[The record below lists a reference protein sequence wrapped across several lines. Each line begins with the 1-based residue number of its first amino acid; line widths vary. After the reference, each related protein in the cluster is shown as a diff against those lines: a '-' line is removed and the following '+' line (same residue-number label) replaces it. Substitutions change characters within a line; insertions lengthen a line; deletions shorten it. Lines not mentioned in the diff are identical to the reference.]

1 MRFLKNKIAKAMQSL
16 QQDLPDPA
24 NIPQAPKST
33 HSNESPGSKDLAESV
48 KSASEFEVKEENQN
62 SNPSEM
68 IDLPP
73 GQPKRRK
80 RSQGDHGGAEKV
92 RATKNVV
99 KNYGKAICSFSTS
112 DIARPYL
119 LPLIHKENVQ
129 VEDFIQYVTNHK
141 EAIDSIKTLRAILLI
156 EEDDSD
162 EIKAYKRIFAGIGE
176 AFIKYFSVNWIFS
189 GRVTHKDAHLK
200 FRYKMLRRIRDPE
213 SFTYIQKSRR
223 GSKYL

>member
-1 MRFLKNKIAKAMQSL
+1 MQSL
-16 QQDLPDPA
+16 QQDPIEPVQ
-24 NIPQAPKST
+24 PPAPKSSQ
-33 HSNESPGSKDLAESV
+33 SNESPASKQDL
-48 KSASEFEVKEENQN
+48 SEPEVKLENQSSN
-62 SNPSEM
+62 SPQLV
-68 IDLPP
+68 DLPP

-80 RSQGDHGGAEKV
+80 RSQGDGGAEKV

-99 KNYGKAICSFSTS
+99 KNYGKAICSFATS
-112 DIARPYL
+112 EIARPYL
-119 LPLIHKENVQ
+119 LPIVHKENIQ
-129 VEDFIQYVTNHK
+129 AEDFIQYVTNHK

-162 EIKAYKRIFAGIGE
+162 EVKAYKRTFAAIGE

>member
-1 MRFLKNKIAKAMQSL
+1 MQSL
-16 QQDLPDPA
+16 QQDQPEPIA
-24 NIPQAPKST
+24 PVPQPPKSAN
-33 HSNESPGSKDLAESV
+33 SNESSVSKDRNESG
-48 KSASEFEVKEENQN
+48 KSSPEFEIKEEN
-62 SNPSEM
+62 SNQM
-68 IDLPP
+68 VDLPP

-80 RSQGDHGGAEKV
+80 RSQGEGGSEKV

-99 KNYGKAICSFSTS
+99 KNYGKAICSFATS
-112 DIARPYL
+112 EIARPYL
-119 LPLIHKENVQ
+119 LPICHKENIQ
-129 VEDFIQYVTNHK
+129 VEDFIQYVMNHK
-141 EAIDSIKTLRAILLI
+141 EAIDSIKTLRAILLVE
-156 EEDDSD
+156 EEDS
-162 EIKAYKRIFAGIGE
+162 EEVKAYKRTFAAIGE